1 MRQRPAPETIQAGLN
16 QVAPRFAG
24 ARNAVHLPDESEIGL
39 AVEGAEHAFHAATQT
54 VNGARRRATT
64 DAYFRREYHVIASGG
79 SSGHRWVFIYDWEGW
94 KFVSL
99 ARSRMSEMTQR

>member
-64 DAYFRREYHVIASGG
+64 DAYFRREYHVIASGDRAG
-79 SSGHRWVFIYDWEGW
+79 IAGYSSTTGRAGN
-94 KFVSL
+94 L
-99 ARSRMSEMTQR
+99 CRSHGAG

>member
-1 MRQRPAPETIQAGLN
+1 MTKQDLMANWDAIVTDPQCTHD
-16 QVAPRFAG
+16 VADA
-24 ARNAVHLPDESEIGL
+24 HL
-39 AVEGAEHAFHAATQT
+39 AAL
-54 VNGARRRATT
+54 TT

-79 SSGHRWVFIYDWEGW
+79 SSGHRGVFIYDWEGW